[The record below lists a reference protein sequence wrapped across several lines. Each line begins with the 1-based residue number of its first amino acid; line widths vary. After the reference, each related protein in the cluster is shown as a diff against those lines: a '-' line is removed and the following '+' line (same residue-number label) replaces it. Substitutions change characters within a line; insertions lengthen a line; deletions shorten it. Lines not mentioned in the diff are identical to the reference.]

1 MEKIDEKLTPIYQK
15 LLNNSI
21 FTEKQILV
29 LLDYLVKKEV
39 GSPISSGDQV
49 TLFNK
54 DKIVKGVYF
63 RILNQ
68 AISKF
73 KKLIY
78 SVMLLN
84 YLDIIDVTSIDKI
97 TSQIMS
103 SDDPEILDLIDKH
116 IDKIIKER

>member
-1 MEKIDEKLTPIYQK
+1 
-15 LLNNSI
+15 
-21 FTEKQILV
+21 
-29 LLDYLVKKEV
+29 
-39 GSPISSGDQV
+39 
-49 TLFNK
+49 
-54 DKIVKGVYF
+54 VKGVYF

>member
-29 LLDYLVKKEV
+29 LLDYLVKKEI

-54 DKIVKGVYF
+54 YKIVKGVYF

-68 AISKF
+68 AINKF

-84 YLDIIDVTSIDKI
+84 YLDIFDVTSIDKI
-97 TSQIMS
+97 TSQIIS
-103 SDDPEILDLIDKH
+103 SDDLEILDLIDKH
-116 IDKIIKER
+116 IDKMIKER

>member
-29 LLDYLVKKEV
+29 LLDYLVKKEI
-39 GSPISSGDQV
+39 GSSISSGDQV

-68 AISKF
+68 AINKF

-84 YLDIIDVTSIDKI
+84 YLDIFDVTSIDKI
-97 TSQIMS
+97 TSQIIS
-103 SDDPEILDLIDKH
+103 SDDLEILDLIDKH
-116 IDKIIKER
+116 IDKMIKER

>member
-29 LLDYLVKKEV
+29 LLDYLLKKEV

>member
-29 LLDYLVKKEV
+29 LLDYLVKKEI

-54 DKIVKGVYF
+54 YKIVKGVYF

-68 AISKF
+68 AINKF

-84 YLDIIDVTSIDKI
+84 YLDIFDVTSIDKI
-97 TSQIMS
+97 ISQIIS
-103 SDDPEILDLIDKH
+103 SDDLEILDLIDKH
-116 IDKIIKER
+116 IDKMIKER